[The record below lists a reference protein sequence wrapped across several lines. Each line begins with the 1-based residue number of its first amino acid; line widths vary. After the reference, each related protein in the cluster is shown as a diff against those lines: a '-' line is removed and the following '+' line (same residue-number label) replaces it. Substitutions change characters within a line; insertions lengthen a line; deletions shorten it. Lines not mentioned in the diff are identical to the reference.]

1 MADIEG
7 SNGQRSDFRA
17 VGRANVPGR
26 LSYII
31 ATGQAKYGTDAAVPG
46 MLHAKFLRNPFGR
59 ARIRSMDVGRARAL
73 PGVVDIVAWDD
84 PEVLSINGGLL
95 HPPVNTMAGIHGP
108 LIPGEAETEDEEI
121 GAVVVAVTEEICDQ
135 ALKLIEVEWEVLPAI
150 VDSRDGLKP
159 EAPIIMHDP
168 KDLVSSLSVGDVEA
182 GFRASDHIVEF
193 DWGHSKTASH
203 PPNPNASVAWWAQ
216 EPWGGEGSALFIEG
230 ISPTWGAFQL
240 MPMYHVTFDKL
251 HRKTLFQGGRY
262 CDWIIR
268 RSQLVTPLLARRT
281 GHPVR
286 CANIRQNDYY
296 VANPQRYS
304 HVRIGFGKD
313 ATILAFEE
321 STVGDQGAPE
331 GTASIAGG
339 FEARFSPFNT
349 TRCVN
354 QKSRFQGV
362 YTNSGR
368 NTLSQTSPFNWDSM
382 TIAEQIVAEKLGMV
396 VIDVALRN
404 VHGPSSQQDPGIP
417 PGLLM
422 CVERGKKAMN
432 WKWHPAGTKK
442 LPDGRMHGL
451 SFRYN
456 LSPRHAQ
463 QPYTA
468 TVTVQ
473 ADNKVY
479 VPLKGPWCGVYSA
492 DACAL
497 VVAEEMGAKVE
508 DVILLYDEKAIFT
521 PVGGGS
527 DGTTASAWVMKEAAV
542 KCKKALLELAARSSA
557 FNPGPRAFGTAQSSK
572 PVIRPEDLDTSDTMV
587 YLKSD
592 PGKAFPFGK
601 FIADEGFGDHD
612 LDVTATFFGRPPE
625 TTYHRGG
632 HILDVMNTSYCE
644 VAVDTETGATEV
656 TKYVVVCDPG
666 KVLRMTSFEGQL
678 HQAMFLSHGGGLTE
692 EFIYDKATGVK
703 LGTNMFEYKKP
714 TMLDLGPIETYAVE
728 TRSGNA
734 CYGASGI
741 SHCMAA
747 PLLPVC
753 AVANAIGKW
762 IEPPATP
769 DKVLAALGKV

>member
-7 SNGQRSDFRA
+7 SNGQRMEFKV
-17 VGRANVPGR
+17 VGRANIPGR
-26 LSYII
+26 LSYSM
-31 ATGQAKYGTDAAVPG
+31 ATGMAKYGCDYAVPD
-46 MLHAKFLRNPFGR
+46 MLHAKFLRSPYGR
-59 ARIRSMDVGRARAL
+59 AKIKSMDVSKAKAL
-73 PGVVDIVAWDD
+73 EGVVDIVTWDD
-84 PEVLSINGGLL
+84 PDVLSINPGLT
-95 HPPVNTMAGIHGP
+95 HPPVRTMAGIHGP

-121 GAVVVAVTEEICDQ
+121 GAVVVAETPEICDE
-135 ALKLIEVEWEVLPAI
+135 ALKLINVEWDVLPSI
-150 VDSRDGLKP
+150 VDAQDGLKSG
-159 EAPIIMHDP
+159 APIIKHDP
-168 KDLVSSLSVGDVEA
+168 KGLVSNFATGDVEA
-182 GFRASDHIVEF
+182 GFKESDRIIEF
-193 DWGHSKTASH
+193 DWGHSRTASH
-203 PPNPNASVAWWAQ
+203 IPNPNGSVAWWAQ
-216 EPWGGEGSALFIEG
+216 DPWGSEGPTLYIEG

-240 MPMYHVTFDKL
+240 LPLYNLTFDKL
-251 HRKTLFQGGRY
+251 QRGTLFQGGKY

-268 RSQLVTPLLARRT
+268 RSQLITPLLAKRT
-281 GHPVR
+281 GRPVR
-286 CANIRQNDYY
+286 CVNERRNDYY
-296 VANPQRYS
+296 PANPQRYS
-304 HVRIGFGKD
+304 HTKIGFKNDG
-313 ATILAFEE
+313 TIVAVEE
-321 STVGDQGAPE
+321 NTIGDSGAPE
-331 GTASIAGG
+331 ETASSMAG

-354 QKSRFQGV
+354 QKSRFQEV

-382 TIAEQIVAEKLGMV
+382 TIAEQIVAEKLGID
-396 VIDVALRN
+396 VIDVALKN

-417 PGLLM
+417 PSLQM
-422 CVERGKKAMN
+422 CVDIGKKATN
-432 WKWHPAGTKK
+432 WKWHPAGTRK

-451 SFRYN
+451 SFRYA

-468 TVTVQ
+468 TVTIQ
-473 ADNKVY
+473 ADSKVY
-479 VPLKGPWCGVYSA
+479 IPLKGPWTGTYSA

-497 VVAEEMGAKVE
+497 VVAEEMGVKVE
-508 DVILLYDEKAIFT
+508 DVILLYDNKAFFT
-521 PVGGGS
+521 PFGGGS

-542 KCKKALLELAARSSA
+542 KCKKLLLEMAAKSRV
-557 FNPGPRAFGTAQSSK
+557 FNA
-572 PVIRPEDLDTSDTMV
+572 RPEDLDTKDTRV

-592 PGKAFPFGK
+592 PSQSYPFGK

-612 LDVTATFFGRPPE
+612 LDIAATFFGRPPE
-625 TTYHRGG
+625 TTWHKGG
-632 HILDVMNTSYCE
+632 HILDVMNTSFCE
-644 VAVDTETGATEV
+644 VAVDPETGEVEV

-678 HQAMFLSHGGGLTE
+678 HQAMFLSHGGGLSE
-692 EFIYDKATGVK
+692 EFVYDKATGVK
-703 LGTNMFEYKKP
+703 LSTNIFEYKKP
-714 TMLDLGPIETYAVE
+714 TILDLGPIDTYAVE

-769 DKVLAALGKV
+769 DKVLKALGKC